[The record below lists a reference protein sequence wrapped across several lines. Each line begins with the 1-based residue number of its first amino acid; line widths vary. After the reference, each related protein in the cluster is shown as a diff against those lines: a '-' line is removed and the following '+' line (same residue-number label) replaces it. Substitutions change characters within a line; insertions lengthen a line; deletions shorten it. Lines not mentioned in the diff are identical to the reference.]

1 MLSRDTE
8 VLTAKSDSWPTLS
21 RPKRARMWAD
31 TAFGHQFEL
40 LGKAHVTC
48 RGHRVFPSAPRTHT
62 LVLSGQLKSKKG
74 KRSVLPRKS
83 FPWKTWIQKSSI
95 LEPALPRIDQEPWSK
110 CSLPGPSL
118 EGFATR
124 ALSLMSITIVW
135 KAICKLLVPGRSH
148 GSLVPVLFSGTCSYF
163 MRTL

>member
-95 LEPALPRIDQEPWSK
+95 LEPALPRIQRCWGGVQLSPCLLACPGHAPK
-110 CSLPGPSL
+110 HRVTVIPTFLLFSLPWPLWRGAGKEQPVPS
-118 EGFATR
+118 E
-124 ALSLMSITIVW
+124 
-135 KAICKLLVPGRSH
+135 KA
-148 GSLVPVLFSGTCSYF
+148 GSPS
-163 MRTL
+163 R